1 MKEMSLSNSEAYYT
15 LEYRHGPMSLAD
27 DKTMIILLG
36 NEDTA
41 DGDKK
46 LLEEMK
52 SYGAV
57 ILAVGGMA
65 SGRYG
70 AADYTLNLD
79 YGYDSLQNGAM
90 IGFIGQMM
98 GYYLAEKKGLN
109 ADTPRHLSQAI
120 VIQEN

>member
-15 LEYRHGPMSLAD
+15 LEYRHGPMSLVD

-52 SYGAV
+52 
-57 ILAVGGMA
+57 
-65 SGRYG
+65 
-70 AADYTLNLD
+70 
-79 YGYDSLQNGAM
+79 
-90 IGFIGQMM
+90 
-98 GYYLAEKKGLN
+98 GLLETN
-109 ADTPRHLSQAI
+109 PPAQ
-120 VIQEN
+120 